1 MRTDAQI
8 EKEVKEELAWE
19 SRVNGA
25 YIEVQVQQGVV
36 TLSGSIDSLS
46 RKHDSEVAAIRV
58 HGVTDVI
65 NNLEVKIPEATK
77 RNDAEIERAILNAII
92 WNSSIDESK
101 IRVKVKNGWVTLE
114 GEVPWEYQK
123 SRAKNLAAD
132 KHGVTGITNLIKV
145 VPNSPPQDAKERI
158 KAALK
163 RNHYIDSTKVN
174 VKIAG
179 NKVILSGEVR
189 NIEEK
194 NAVEYAAWSAPGITD
209 VDNRLVVN
217 LTEIFT

>member
-25 YIEVQVQQGVV
+25 YIEVEVHQGIVN
-36 TLSGSIDSLS
+36 LSGSIDSLS
-46 RKHDSEVAAIRV
+46 RKHDAEMAAARV
-58 HGVTDVI
+58 HGVTEVI
-65 NNLEVKIPEATK
+65 NNLEVKIPEATR

-101 IRVKVKNGWVTLE
+101 IMIKVKKGWVTLE

-123 SRAKNLAAD
+123 SRARLLAAD

-145 VPNSPPQDAKERI
+145 TPSSAPHDAKEKI

-163 RNHYIDSTKVN
+163 RNHLIDAARIN
-174 VKIAG
+174 VKVAG
-179 NKVILSGEVR
+179 SKAILSGEVR
-189 NIEEK
+189 SVDEK
-194 NAVEYAAWSAPGITD
+194 SAVELLAWSAPGITE